1 MGMIQNSTRSLFDP
15 KPPFTVI
22 AEVLMSVNH
31 PNRPPATSWLEEE
44 LQASGSDKAAGREY
58 FAERADRK
66 ARKPPR
72 RQTVKKLLESG
83 QEEGRT
89 FGHLG
94 LHPKG
99 SEVLRKVWAIARENA
114 TPLTPTEATWL

>member
-1 MGMIQNSTRSLFDP
+1 
-15 KPPFTVI
+15 
-22 AEVLMSVNH
+22 MSVNN

-44 LQASGSDKAAGREY
+44 LEAPGSDRLSDEASSQEY
-58 FAERADRK
+58 FADRAHRK

-83 QEEGRT
+83 QAQGRT

-94 LHPKG
+94 LHPQG
-99 SEVLRKVWAIARENA
+99 SEVLRRVRQIARENA
-114 TPLTPTEATWL
+114 TPFTPVEESLL